1 MNVKMIFNPLLGA
14 LFGMSVLA
22 TSPAVHAELIG
33 TDQLAHPEQGQ
44 DKAAVSSFIARSDV
58 QKKLQEM
65 GLSAI
70 VTAQRV
76 ALLSDDEARELS
88 QKIDAL
94 PAGGSFSN
102 NELIII
108 LLAVVLLV
116 LIL

>member
-1 MNVKMIFNPLLGA
+1 MSAKLFLNPLLSA
-14 LFGMSVLA
+14 CFGLGILVA
-22 TSPAVHAELIG
+22 SPVTNAELIG
-33 TDQLAHPEQGQ
+33 TAQLVQSEAAQ
-44 DKAAVSSFIARSDV
+44 DRTTVDRFVSRAEV
-58 QKKLQEM
+58 QKKLQDL

-76 ALLSDDEARELS
+76 ALLSDAEARELS

-94 PAGGSFSN
+94 PAGGNFSN

-116 LIL
+116 LVL

>member
-1 MNVKMIFNPLLGA
+1 MNVKAIFNPLLGA

-33 TDQLAHPEQGQ
+33 TDQLTHPQQ

-76 ALLSDDEARELS
+76 ALLSDAEARELS

-116 LIL
+116 LVL

>member
-1 MNVKMIFNPLLGA
+1 MKVKSIFNPLLGA
-14 LFGMSVLA
+14 LFGIGVFAS
-22 TSPAVHAELIG
+22 SPAIHAELIG
-33 TDQLAHPEQGQ
+33 TDQLSHPEQAQ
-44 DKAAVSSFIARSDV
+44 DKEAVSNFIARTDV

-76 ALLSDDEARELS
+76 ALLSDAEARELS

-94 PAGGSFSN
+94 PAGGNFSN